1 MNTRISHRIFTPLK
15 NVTGMG
21 LKRASNGPRTRFEYL
36 RRNGDTNII
45 TVGDINFN
53 KNEQESLS

>member
-1 MNTRISHRIFTPLK
+1 MNTRISHRIFTPPI

-21 LKRASNGPRTRFEYL
+21 LKRASNGPKTGFEYL

-53 KNEQESLS
+53 TNEQESLS